1 MGRKGDLTMRE
12 IKLLGRVFI
21 QGDIVA
27 RTGLHIGSGSAGV
40 EIGGIDNTVVRDP
53 LTQAP
58 YIPGSA
64 LRGKMRFLAERL
76 AGVEQNQ
83 AMGPNVYIHACTD
96 AKQYSQCEIC
106 PIYGLPSEFEFSGP
120 TRLNVRDVFLDV
132 DSLIDART
140 EFPYTEIKWEA
151 TIDRISSAAVPRVM
165 ERVPAGARFKDFE
178 MVYSIYE
185 YQSEDTEEDGKA
197 DLDRLFKVFEAM
209 QLLSD
214 EHLGGLGA
222 RGSGCIQFENLGV
235 AFRPSTSYGRMSKPI
250 TYSDY
255 TNSLESLL
263 EQSDA
268 IYSWLAEQLGW

>member
-1 MGRKGDLTMRE
+1 MRR

-21 QGDIVA
+21 QGDIIA
-27 RTGLHIGSGSAGV
+27 RTGLHIGSGSTGV
-40 EIGGIDNTVVRDP
+40 DIGGIDNTVVRDP

-58 YIPGSA
+58 YIPGSS

-76 AGVEQNQ
+76 AGVEQNY
-83 AMGPNVYIHACTD
+83 AIGADVYIHTCVNAE
-96 AKQYSQCEIC
+96 QYSQCEIC
-106 PIYGLPSEFEFSGP
+106 PIYGLPGEFYFSGP
-120 TRLNVRDVFLDV
+120 TRLSVRDIFLDV

-151 TIDRISSAAVPRVM
+151 VIDRISSAAVPRVM
-165 ERVPAGARFKDFE
+165 ERVPARARFKDME

-185 YQSEDTEEDGKA
+185 YQSGDIEEYGKA

-235 AFRPSTSYGRMSKPI
+235 AFRSSTSYGRMSKPI
-250 TYSDY
+250 PYSEG
-255 TNSLESLL
+255 NSLENLL

-268 IYSWLAEQLGW
+268 IHSWLAEQLGL